1 MTGRLSKRIATL
13 GPIGYLP
20 KAPGT
25 WGSITGAIVWF
36 LLAELFPDFQKYHLT
51 LIIISAFVGII
62 VTNIVSKSGNKDPKE
77 VVIDEFVGMWIA
89 LIWLPHSIKLTFLA
103 LILFRI
109 FDIAKPFGIRRLEK
123 IKGGFGIMLDDIA
136 AGVASSLVIHL
147 TIYLL
152 AKF

>member
-1 MTGRLSKRIATL
+1 MIRRLCRSIATL

-25 WGSITGAIVWF
+25 WGSMTAAIIWYV
-36 LLAELFPDFQKYHLT
+36 LAEFIPDFQKYQLT
-51 LIIISAFVGII
+51 IIIISAVAGII
-62 VTNIVSKSGNKDPKE
+62 VSEIVSRAGDKDPKE

-89 LIWLPHSIKLTFLA
+89 LIWLPHSLKLIVIA

-123 IKGGFGIMLDDIA
+123 IRGGMGIMMDDIA
-136 AGVASSLVIHL
+136 AGILSALILHL
-147 TIYLL
+147 SINYL
-152 AKF
+152 K

>member
-1 MTGRLSKRIATL
+1 MIRRLSKGFATL

-25 WGSITGAIVWF
+25 WGSIAGAGIWY
-36 LLAELFPDFQKYHLT
+36 LLTEIIPRFQQYHLT
-51 LIIISAFVGII
+51 LIIIATIAGI
-62 VTNIVSKSGNKDPKE
+62 VVSDIVSRGGNKDPKE

-89 LIWLPHSIKLTFLA
+89 LIWLPHSLKLTLIA

-123 IKGGFGIMLDDIA
+123 IQGGWGIMLDDIA
-136 AGVASSLVIHL
+136 AGILSAIVIHL
-147 TIYLL
+147 SISFLG
-152 AKF
+152 